1 MFFFLHLGITFV
13 DLYTR
18 CREKFLVNSD
28 TNLRAQLTEFKDHKL
43 IKVKKVRVVLI
54 KPIQGNSCAILNTFE
69 QMILYCNNLNC
80 RNTLKR

>member
-1 MFFFLHLGITFV
+1 M

-43 IKVKKVRVVLI
+43 IKVKKVRIVLV
-54 KPIQGNSCAILNTFE
+54 KPYLRPSEKKIFFVILIGFGQFFFTVIMLLVYFLNT
-69 QMILYCNNLNC
+69 LS
-80 RNTLKR
+80 RN

>member
-1 MFFFLHLGITFV
+1 M

-43 IKVKKVRVVLI
+43 VKVKKVRIVLV
-54 KPIQGNSCAILNTFE
+54 KPYLRPSEKKIFFVILISFGQFFFTVIMLLVYFLNT
-69 QMILYCNNLNC
+69 LS
-80 RNTLKR
+80 RN

>member
-1 MFFFLHLGITFV
+1 M

-43 IKVKKVRVVLI
+43 IKVKKVRIVLV
-54 KPIQGNSCAILNTFE
+54 KPYLRPSEKKNFFVILISFGQFFFTVIMLLVYFLNT
-69 QMILYCNNLNC
+69 LS
-80 RNTLKR
+80 RN

>member
-1 MFFFLHLGITFV
+1 M

-43 IKVKKVRVVLI
+43 IKVKKVRIVLV
-54 KPIQGNSCAILNTFE
+54 KPYLRPSEKKIFFVILISFGQFFFTVIMLLVYFLNT
-69 QMILYCNNLNC
+69 LS
-80 RNTLKR
+80 RN

>member
-1 MFFFLHLGITFV
+1 M

-43 IKVKKVRVVLI
+43 IKVKKVRIVLV
-54 KPIQGNSCAILNTFE
+54 KPYLRPSEKKIFFVILISFGQFFFTVIMLLVYFLNT
-69 QMILYCNNLNC
+69 LS
-80 RNTLKR
+80 

>member
-1 MFFFLHLGITFV
+1 M

-43 IKVKKVRVVLI
+43 IKVKKVRIVLVKLYSRPSEKKIFFVVLI
-54 KPIQGNSCAILNTFE
+54 SFGQFFFTVIMLLVYFLNT
-69 QMILYCNNLNC
+69 LS
-80 RNTLKR
+80 RN

>member
-1 MFFFLHLGITFV
+1 M

-43 IKVKKVRVVLI
+43 IKVKKVRIVLVKLYSRPSEKKIFFVVLI
-54 KPIQGNSCAILNTFE
+54 SFGQFFF
-69 QMILYCNNLNC
+69 YCDNVTC
-80 RNTLKR
+80 IFLKYIE